1 PFSLRGT
8 LSASSINRRTDMQER
23 LKAQRGQG
31 MTEYIIVVAL
41 VAISAI
47 AVFQLFGQTLR
58 SQTAAIARELAGED
72 GSAESQAARYPAE
85 QEAGQTA
92 ARSPKSVTVNA
103 DAAGGGPT
111 GQ

>member
-1 PFSLRGT
+1 
-8 LSASSINRRTDMQER
+8 MQKR
-23 LKAQRGQG
+23 LQAQRGQG

-72 GSAESQAARYPAE
+72 GTAESDAARSAAE
-85 QEAGQTA
+85 RAAGQTA
-92 ARSPKSVTVNA
+92 AKSLKSFTGNA
-103 DAAGGGPT
+103 DAAGGGAT

>member
-1 PFSLRGT
+1 MK
-8 LSASSINRRTDMQER
+8 DHMKMQQGR
-23 LKAQRGQG
+23 NLKFQQGQG

-72 GSAESQAARYPAE
+72 GSTESQAARTASE
-85 QEAGQTA
+85 LAAGQTA
-92 ARSPKSVTVNA
+92 AKSLKSFTGNA
-103 DAAGGGPT
+103 EAAGGGST

>member
-1 PFSLRGT
+1 
-8 LSASSINRRTDMQER
+8 MQER

-72 GSAESQAARYPAE
+72 GSAESQAARSAAE
-85 QEAGQTA
+85 RAAGQTA
-92 ARSPKSVTVNA
+92 AKSLKSFTGNA
-103 DAAGGGPT
+103 DAVGGGST